1 MSIRLKKI
9 LGPSEILVVS
19 FGALILLG
27 TGLLALPIMQ
37 GPAPVSFL
45 DSLFTATSAVC
56 VTGLITVDTPTAWS
70 GGGQALICLL
80 FQLGGLGIM
89 TFSTA
94 MLYMAGLKPGLTSH
108 LALSGALGSAPAG
121 DMGRL
126 TRNVVLYTLIL
137 EGVGAAALT
146 LRFAGD
152 YPWGQALALGVFHAI
167 SAFCNAGFSLF
178 STSLES
184 YAGDPA
190 VNLIVMALIVLGGLG
205 FLVLSELIG
214 RIRGRGRGRNPRL
227 SLHTRLVLATS
238 GILLLGGAAVLWCLE
253 YWSGGDVSFGFW
265 QALFASVTARTAG
278 FDTVAMDK
286 LSNASLLVIIALMF
300 IGASPGSTG
309 GGVKTTALAT
319 LFATARTRL
328 KGLSGANIFHRGI
341 SDKQVGEALTL
352 IACSL
357 LVVMLAVV
365 VLAVLEVNGAS
376 HGHARANVLAHAFEA
391 VSAFATVGL
400 SMGVTSGLSAGG
412 KLVLIVLMFVGRL
425 GPLTFIYALIR
436 RSHTPRHQPAQ
447 ERIMLG

>member
-1 MSIRLKKI
+1 
-9 LGPSEILVVS
+9 
-19 FGALILLG
+19 
-27 TGLLALPIMQ
+27 
-37 GPAPVSFL
+37 
-45 DSLFTATSAVC
+45 
-56 VTGLITVDTPTAWS
+56 
-70 GGGQALICLL
+70 
-80 FQLGGLGIM
+80 
-89 TFSTA
+89 
-94 MLYMAGLKPGLTSH
+94 
-108 LALSGALGSAPAG
+108 
-121 DMGRL
+121 
-126 TRNVVLYTLIL
+126 
-137 EGVGAAALT
+137 
-146 LRFAGD
+146 
-152 YPWGQALALGVFHAI
+152 LGVFHAI

-178 STSLES
+178 SNSLES
-184 YAGDPA
+184 YATDPA
-190 VNLIVMALIVLGGLG
+190 VKLIVMALIVLGGLG
-205 FLVLSELIG
+205 FLVLSELSG
-214 RIRGRGRGRNPRL
+214 RVRGRGRGRNPRL
-227 SLHTRLVLATS
+227 SLHARLVLATS

-253 YWSGGDVSFGFW
+253 YWSGGEASFGVW

-278 FDTVAMDK
+278 FDTMAMDK

-309 GGVKTTALAT
+309 GGVKTTALAA

-328 KGLSGANIFHRGI
+328 KGLSGAGIFHRGI

-391 VSAFATVGL
+391 VSAFGTVGL
-400 SMGVTSGLSAGG
+400 SMGVTSGLSPGG

-436 RSHTPRHQPAQ
+436 RSRAPKHQPAQ